1 MKPLRRT
8 YFDVTQDRRPRF
20 MAAIDRRLESIGAV
34 EWPLDFDQLIEAGG
48 KSDVDAELSA
58 AIDDMWNQRRDMAAR
73 LGLTRQAFDQE
84 MIRQGARGV
93 MQEQLVYEYA
103 SMLNIKAFGRKTFHF
118 SENLVERLANT
129 ELNVAAEM
137 VVPPFRACLF
147 VFDDDISRNAL
158 YAIHDNKAAAPTGE
172 PISVFVTVRPRAE
185 GGRTLSM
192 MIWQADDKHS
202 SIFLKRELLLADG
215 AQVEDALR
223 TDWATIL
230 PPDQVEVDEAR
241 FYEDGLR
248 FFRIIVNGILYL
260 GSTSPD
266 VSGELHA
273 EDRIPAPKMGMT
285 TKEKRHLEHKKA
297 TSTRLPYI
305 EVGGVV
311 RPLGRPAGQSSATR
325 VDVRLLVRGHWKNQA
340 HGPGMTLRK
349 LIHVEPY
356 WRGPEMAELVDRPYL
371 VK

>member
-8 YFDVTQDRRPRF
+8 YFDVTQDRRPRL
-20 MAAIDRRLESIGAV
+20 MSAIDRRLESIGAV
-34 EWPLDFDQLIEAGG
+34 EWPLDFDQMDAAGG
-48 KSDVDAELSA
+48 KADVDAELAA
-58 AIDDMWNQRRDMAAR
+58 AINDIWEQRSDVAAR

-84 MIRQGARGV
+84 MISQGVKDAI
-93 MQEQLVYEYA
+93 QEALVYDYA
-103 SMLNIKAFGRKTFHF
+103 TMLNFKAFGQKTFYF

-129 ELNVAAEM
+129 ELNVAAAM

-147 VFDDDISRNAL
+147 VLDDDISRNAL
-158 YAIHDNKAAAPTGE
+158 YAIHGKPAPAPTGE
-172 PISVFVTVRPRAE
+172 PISVFVTVRPRAG

-192 MIWQADDKHS
+192 MIWHADDKRS
-202 SIFLKRELLLADG
+202 RMFVKRELLLADG
-215 AQVEDALR
+215 ARVENALK

-230 PPDQVEVDEAR
+230 PPDQVWVDEAP
-241 FYEDGLR
+241 FYNDGFR
-248 FFRIIVNGILYL
+248 FFRIVVNGILYL
-260 GSTSPD
+260 GSSSPD
-266 VSGELHA
+266 VSGELRA
-273 EDRIPAPKMGMT
+273 EDRIPAPAMGMSA
-285 TKEKRHLEHKKA
+285 KGRRHLEHKKA

-311 RPLGRPAGQSSATR
+311 RPLGSPAGQSSKSR
-325 VDVRLLVRGHWKNQA
+325 VEVRLLVRGHWKSQV